1 MKKEIKFR
9 AFLDDGIVQKSHGA
23 QKLNVVQFASSLK
36 LKKMRDGAPGMLL
49 NKKKVKE
56 QKQKKTIIT
65 TSLSITSKCCKVLKI
80 NFFESKQ
87 TSPAS

>member
-23 QKLNVVQFASSLK
+23 QKLNAVQFASSLK

-49 NKKKVKE
+49 NKKKSKN
-56 QKQKKTIIT
+56 KSKKR
-65 TSLSITSKCCKVLKI
+65 
-80 NFFESKQ
+80 Q
-87 TSPAS
+87 

>member
-49 NKKKVKE
+49 NKKSQRTKT
-56 QKQKKTIIT
+56 KKDNYHIPFYHFQM
-65 TSLSITSKCCKVLKI
+65 L
-80 NFFESKQ
+80 
-87 TSPAS
+87 

>member
-36 LKKMRDGAPGMLL
+36 LKKNAWWGSRNAA
-49 NKKKVKE
+49 K
-56 QKQKKTIIT
+56 
-65 TSLSITSKCCKVLKI
+65 
-80 NFFESKQ
+80 
-87 TSPAS
+87 

>member
-49 NKKKVKE
+49 NKK
-56 QKQKKTIIT
+56 
-65 TSLSITSKCCKVLKI
+65 
-80 NFFESKQ
+80 N
-87 TSPAS
+87 

>member
-9 AFLDDGIVQKSHGA
+9 AFLADGIVQKSHGA

-36 LKKMRDGAPGMLL
+36 LIKMRDGAPGMLL
-49 NKKKVKE
+49 NKKKSRNKS
-56 QKQKKTIIT
+56 KKKTIIT
-65 TSLSITSKCCKVLKI
+65 ASLSITSKCCKVLKI

-87 TSPAS
+87 ASPTS